1 MTVKFD
7 PLIRIV
13 DDDEAVLKALGQML
27 ECEGYRT
34 ACYQDAR
41 TFLASDAPSV
51 PGCLILDVRMPQM
64 SGLEL
69 HQELNRRKYDVPIV
83 FLSGHGDL
91 DMAVAALKDGAVD
104 FIQKPIDTQK
114 LLASVARAVRI
125 WRARHNQ
132 IVSPELTQERLAS
145 LTERE
150 RQTVALCA
158 KGCLNREIAQKL
170 RISDRTVESHRQS
183 AFKKMGVKTVPE
195 LVAWLNDAAFADEDL
210 GI

>member
-1 MTVKFD
+1 MTLE

-34 ACYQDAR
+34 ACYRDAKA
-41 TFLASDAPSV
+41 FLSGDSPSV
-51 PGCLILDVRMPQM
+51 PGCLILDVRMPGM

-69 HQELNRRKYDVPIV
+69 QQELNRRRYEVPIL

-104 FIQKPIDTQK
+104 FVQKPIDSQK

-125 WRARHNQ
+125 WRERHNQ
-132 IVSPELTQERLAS
+132 IVSPEETRTRLAA

-150 RQTVALCA
+150 RQTVSLCA
-158 KGCLNREIAQKL
+158 KGYLNREIARKL
-170 RISDRTVESHRQS
+170 SISDRTVESHRQS
-183 AFKKMGVKTVPE
+183 AFKKLGVRTVPE
-195 LVAWLNDAAFADEDL
+195 LIAMLNDAVLTDKL
-210 GI
+210 LSP